1 MFATYFSSN
10 TSETHRQIS
19 EVDQHNPLK
28 SNWWDWADS
37 NRQHLRPERS
47 GSASWSTI
55 PKSLVGVEGL
65 EPSRLS
71 ASEPKSDE
79 TAVPP
84 YPHDSSGS
92 GGTRT
97 HDCLIMREVF
107 YRLNYAPKIAMPI
120 GRRLFRPH
128 PGTRAVRVSPGQPA
142 NVQPSERNAWSQ
154 RRDSNP
160 RPAQYR

>member
-1 MFATYFSSN
+1 MCCRYHYWPN
-10 TSETHRQIS
+10 ENGGNERIRTSTPKHY
-19 EVDQHNPLK
+19 HLK
-28 SNWWDWADS
+28 VACTANF
-37 NRQHLRPERS
+37 
-47 GSASWSTI
+47 TTF

-84 YPHDSSGS
+84 YPHDSGGS

-120 GRRLFRPH
+120 GRSLFRPH
-128 PGTRAVRVSPGQPA
+128 PGTRAVRVSSEQPA